1 MPSDGRTLLLIDV
14 YALVYRA
21 FFALP
26 PLTAPDGRPVN
37 AVYGFERMLN
47 RVLNDEKPT
56 HVIAAWDAGIPAER
70 LEAYPQYKANRAE
83 TPDDLRSQ
91 FALVR
96 RALAAYGIPIV
107 EVEGEEADDAIAT
120 LTTRASADGLRTI
133 VVSGDLDLLQLV
145 DDHVTVVVTR
155 RGISDMARYDEAA
168 VRERYGLSPSQL
180 PDYRGLKGDPSDN
193 LPGVPGIGEKTAAR
207 LIAQYGTLDELLAH
221 TAEVTPTRIGELLE
235 KYAAQARA
243 CRDVSKA
250 KRDLAIPLRWEDGEL
265 RSTDPSARNEL
276 FQELGF
282 RSLMTTMPGQSQG
295 QAPSRPPVAE
305 KAFQASDAADAN
317 AAPVE
322 QIPTQ
327 YRLVA
332 DRAAAM
338 DVLAAARRAPEL
350 ALVTLPALTAWRSAE
365 PLAFALS
372 QAAGSADAIPAAL
385 ALHDA
390 TVREA
395 FAQLLADPNAIKIVH
410 DSKTLGGW
418 LAGEHLE
425 LAGVELDAKLA
436 HELLDA
442 TRVEPPLA
450 DTLAFAGTA
459 AVLASPVPQTQRI
472 DLFEQSPALEAA
484 HASAADALLRAAPLL
499 RERIRAAGMES
510 LLRDI
515 EQPLAP
521 VLASMERAGF
531 RLDLE
536 ELTRIRGRLDRIMAE
551 TSAAI
556 YAIAG
561 HEFNINSP
569 KALGDVLFEK
579 LALPHGGKTKTGY
592 ATGIEVLA
600 PLRGR
605 ARHRRESARVPRS
618 EQAQVD
624 VRRRAAGAAR
634 PEHRLAAHHL
644 PSARRRDRAAFEQR
658 PESAEHPGPQR
669 RSDARSGARSSRRR
683 RAMCCWRPTIRRSSC
698 GSSRIW
704 RKIRISSTRSRAAR
718 TSTNS
723 PRARCS
729 ASRQTQQVDREMRRR
744 AKAVNFGI
752 LYGMGE
758 FGLAQSVGFSR
769 EEAREFIGAYF
780 ARFPRVQRVYR
791 RRRSN
796 ARATT
801 ATSRRSWAAPALA
814 ARLALA
820 QLRPARGGRAHGDQR
835 AAARQRCRSH
845 QDRDGARGARTAT
858 SADCRRGSSLQVHD
872 ELIFDVAP
880 SDVAGSARHR
890 QGRDGACDGSTRAVR
905 RRFQSRAQRGAR
917 PKRPTTDRC
926 PNCPKSRRS
935 PAISHARS
943 RGRRIAARGRALG
956 AHDRSA
962 RPAARR
968 RLVGDTIARVR
979 RVGKF
984 VIFDLASGR
993 HVAVHL
999 RMTGR
1004 LVADPRDAAPHT
1016 RLTLRFD
1023 DGGSLAVR
1031 GRAQIRALAH
1041 LRGRPARRA
1050 ASRHRSVRSGARRET
1065 HVTQLTRGRATQGE
1079 GLAARPA
1086 APVRHRQYLRLRSA
1100 VRRAHP
1106 PHAADRPLDRR
1117 AGLGAAGEPAQSV
1130 AQSHTA
1136 SGFKR

>member
-70 LEAYPQYKANRAE
+70 LEAYPQYKANRAD

-91 FALVR
+91 FSLVR

-193 LPGVPGIGEKTAAR
+193 LPGVPGIGEKTAAK
-207 LIAQYGTLDELLAH
+207 LIAQYGTLDNLLEH

-235 KYAAQARA
+235 RYAAQARA

-250 KRDLAIPLRWEDGEL
+250 KRDLEIPLRWEDGEL
-265 RSTDPSARNEL
+265 RSADPTARNEL

-282 RSLMTTMPGQSQG
+282 RSLMTTLPGQSQA
-295 QAPSRPPVAE
+295 QSRSPVAD
-305 KAFQASDAADAN
+305 KASQPIDAADAN
-317 AAPVE
+317 AASVE

-332 DRAAAM
+332 DRAAAI
-338 DVLAAARRAPEL
+338 DVLAAARRAPEF

-372 QAAGSADAIPAAL
+372 HAAGSADAIPAAL

-390 TVREA
+390 SVREA
-395 FAQLLADPNAIKIVH
+395 FAELLADPNATKIVH
-410 DSKTLGGW
+410 DSKTLAGW
-418 LAGEHLE
+418 LAGEQLE
-425 LAGVELDAKLA
+425 LAGVGLDAKLA

-450 DTLAFAGTA
+450 DTLGFAGTA

-472 DLFEQSPALEAA
+472 DLFEQSPALEAS
-484 HASAADALLRAAPLL
+484 HASAADALLRAAPRL

-510 LLRDI
+510 VLRDI

-556 YAIAG
+556 YSIAG

-600 PLRGR
+600 PLAAEHDIAAKVLEFREVSKLKGTYVDALPALLDANTGLLHTTFHQLGAATGR
-605 ARHRRESARVPRS
+605 LSSSDPNLQNIPIRSAAGREI
-618 EQAQVD
+618 
-624 VRRRAAGAAR
+624 RRAFLAPTPGNVLLAADYSQIELRLFAHLAEDPNLVDAFARGEDIHEYAAR
-634 PEHRLAAHHL
+634 AVFNIAV
-644 PSARRRDRAAFEQR
+644 
-658 PESAEHPGPQR
+658 
-669 RSDARSGARSSRRR
+669 DAV
-683 RAMCCWRPTIRRSSC
+683 
-698 GSSRIW
+698 
-704 RKIRISSTRSRAAR
+704 
-718 TSTNS
+718 
-723 PRARCS
+723 
-729 ASRQTQQVDREMRRR
+729 VDREMRRR

-752 LYGMGE
+752 LYGQGE

-780 ARFPRVQRVYR
+780 TRFPRVREYIDAGLERARDEGYVTTLMGR
-791 RRRSN
+791 RRWLPDLRSRN
-796 ARATT
+796 Y
-801 ATSRRSWAAPALA
+801 
-814 ARLALA
+814 
-820 QLRPARGGRAHGDQR
+820 GQR
-835 AAARQRCRSH
+835 AAAERMAINAPLQ
-845 QDRDGARGARTAT
+845 GG
-858 SADCRRGSSLQVHD
+858 SADLIKIAMVRVAHGLRERGLRARLVLQVHD
-872 ELIFDVAP
+872 ELMFDVAS
-880 SDVAGSARHR
+880 SDVP
-890 QGRDGACDGSTRAVR
+890 AVR
-905 RRFQSRAQRGAR
+905 AIVKGAMEQAMELR
-917 PKRPTTDRC
+917 VPLVVDFKVGPTW
-926 PNCPKSRRS
+926 
-935 PAISHARS
+935 
-943 RGRRIAARGRALG
+943 
-956 AHDRSA
+956 
-962 RPAARR
+962 
-968 RLVGDTIARVR
+968 
-979 RVGKF
+979 
-984 VIFDLASGR
+984 
-993 HVAVHL
+993 
-999 RMTGR
+999 
-1004 LVADPRDAAPHT
+1004 
-1016 RLTLRFD
+1016 
-1023 DGGSLAVR
+1023 
-1031 GRAQIRALAH
+1031 
-1041 LRGRPARRA
+1041 
-1050 ASRHRSVRSGARRET
+1050 
-1065 HVTQLTRGRATQGE
+1065 GE
-1079 GLAARPA
+1079 AE
-1086 APVRHRQYLRLRSA
+1086 
-1100 VRRAHP
+1100 
-1106 PHAADRPLDRR
+1106 AADD
-1117 AGLGAAGEPAQSV
+1117 
-1130 AQSHTA
+1130 
-1136 SGFKR
+1136 